1 MSFKSMMS
9 LTDYMFTVEFISI
22 KEIKKLI
29 LDWRVQTHILMSG
42 SQRTRDNNEGKDN
55 AKLKMTQLR
64 RVEQA

>member
-29 LDWRVQTHILMSG
+29 LDWKVQTHILMSG
-42 SQRTRDNNEGKDN
+42 SQRTRDNDGGKDN
-55 AKLKMTQLR
+55 VKLKMTQLR

>member
-1 MSFKSMMS
+1 MSFTSMMS

-42 SQRTRDNNEGKDN
+42 SQRTRDNDGGKDN

>member
-1 MSFKSMMS
+1 MMS

-29 LDWRVQTHILMSG
+29 LDWRVHTHILMSG
-42 SQRTRDNNEGKDN
+42 PQRTRDNDGGKDN
-55 AKLKMTQLR
+55 VKLKMTQLR

>member
-1 MSFKSMMS
+1 
-9 LTDYMFTVEFISI
+9 MFTVEFISI

-42 SQRTRDNNEGKDN
+42 SQRTRDNDGGKDN
-55 AKLKMTQLR
+55 VKLKMTQLR